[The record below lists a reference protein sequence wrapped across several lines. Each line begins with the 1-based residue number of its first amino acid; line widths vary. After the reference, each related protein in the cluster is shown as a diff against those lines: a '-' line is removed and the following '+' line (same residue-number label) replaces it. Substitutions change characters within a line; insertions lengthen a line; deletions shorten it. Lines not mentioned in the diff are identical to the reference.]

1 MGAWLIDPEERRRRM
16 KQVRLLVLDCD
27 GVLTDGSIVYDP
39 LGREIK
45 RFYVRDGFAIRCW
58 QRAGHQVAVI
68 TGRFSQTLSLRC
80 RELDIAPVI
89 QNAPNKEPA
98 YAQLLRSTGCR
109 PEETCVVGDDFP
121 DLPLILAAGIG
132 VAVGDADPLVIERA
146 DWVTEAKGGKGAVRE
161 VIETLLEGQGRWEE
175 VVSHYTRAIEI

>member
-1 MGAWLIDPEERRRRM
+1 MVVWRMDAATGLDRM

-45 RFYVRDGFAIRCW
+45 RFFVRDGFGIRCW

-68 TGRFSQTLSLRC
+68 TGRFSQTLSVRC

-98 YAQLLRSTGCR
+98 YARLLQMTGCR
-109 PEETCVVGDDFP
+109 PNETCVMGDDLP
-121 DLPLILAAGIG
+121 DLPLILAAGMG
-132 VAVGDADPLVIERA
+132 VAVADADPLVLERA
-146 DWVTEAKGGKGAVRE
+146 DLVTESRGGRGAVRE
-161 VIETLLEGQGRWEE
+161 VIEILLRGQDRWDA
-175 VVSHYTRAIEI
+175 VVSHYSRSIDV